1 MSLLFT
7 LWITLLPLITWRSY
21 YEIPKVSWLLTGG
34 VFALIYLIVKYRK
47 IVFYKKD
54 YYFLLW
60 LFTLSLSGFLSD
72 DIKSSILGGS
82 YRHQGVIFFFCL
94 WTVNKVLSFFSEK
107 EKSLLYKGIGFSI
120 IAEAALVLMGYRL
133 GSIGDINAVS
143 GFLAIGIYFVYRYLP
158 KWLLVLPVTAMIYN
172 FSKSATMS
180 LLPFLFKKI
189 NILIIVIIIV
199 LGFVIKP
206 IDYSSPFE
214 NREVIWNHSISL
226 IKERLLIGYGAES
239 NEKIFKKAFYESG
252 FPLSNLIIDRAHNL
266 LIDVT
271 LWSGIVGLFLFA
283 MFLYESYKTMNTELK
298 KVFLTFLTFSMF
310 QPLSVVHWILFWII
324 I

>member
-1 MSLLFT
+1 MNLPFT
-7 LWITLLPLITWRSY
+7 LWITILPLITWRSY

-34 VFALIYLIVKYRK
+34 VFALIYLIVKYKK

-54 YYFLLW
+54 YYFLAW
-60 LFTLSLSGFLSD
+60 LVILFLSGLLSD
-72 DIKSSILGGS
+72 DIKTSFLGGS

-94 WTVNKVLSFFSEK
+94 WVVNKVLSFFSKK

-120 IAEAALVLMGYRL
+120 IAESVLVLIGYRL
-133 GSIGDINAVS
+133 GSLGDINAVS

-158 KWLLVLPVTAMIYN
+158 KWFLVLPVSAMLYN
-172 FSKSATMS
+172 FSKSATLS
-180 LLPFLFKKI
+180 LLPLLFKKI

-226 IKERLLIGYGAES
+226 IKERPLIGYGAES

-266 LIDVT
+266 FLDVT
-271 LWSGIVGLFLFA
+271 LWSGLVGLFLFV
-283 MFLYESYKTMNTELK
+283 MFLSESYKSINPELK
-298 KVFLTFLTFSMF
+298 KVFLTFLIFSMF
-310 QPLSVVHWILFWII
+310 QPLSVAHWILFWII